1 MILRRPRDPGEPPKQ
16 VKITRSPA
24 DAYTGEQQP
33 TVYDENNE
41 LQDQGEVGDMLRA
54 SHDLK
59 AWQTIGD
66 APKAAFGSFSVD
78 RREVT
83 AIVPPPR
90 EQKVAAAEVKSL
102 DGRQQSPADTIEVD
116 RQARRKPVAAL
127 APIPQCVASRRI
139 TEKIK

>member
-16 VKITRSPA
+16 VKINSSPA

-33 TVYDENNE
+33 TA
-41 LQDQGEVGDMLRA
+41 QDQGEVGDMLRA

-78 RREVT
+78 KREVT
-83 AIVPPPR
+83 AVAPPSR

-102 DGRQQSPADTIEVD
+102 DGRHQSPADTTEVD

>member
-16 VKITRSPA
+16 VKINSNPA
-24 DAYTGEQQP
+24 DAYPGEQQP
-33 TVYDENNE
+33 TA
-41 LQDQGEVGDMLRA
+41 QDQGEVGDMLRA

-59 AWQTIGD
+59 AWQTIGN

-78 RREVT
+78 KREVT
-83 AIVPPPR
+83 AVAPPSR